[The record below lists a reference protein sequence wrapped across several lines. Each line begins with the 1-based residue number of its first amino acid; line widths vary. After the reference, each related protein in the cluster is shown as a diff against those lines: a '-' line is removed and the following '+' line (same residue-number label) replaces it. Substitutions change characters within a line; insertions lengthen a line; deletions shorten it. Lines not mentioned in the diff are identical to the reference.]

1 RCGEVGRAGGSPAP
15 AASLF
20 GTTATDFFCRA
31 IGSGSSAL
39 VRVVHRPLEFTLIV
53 GALVLLLI
61 YALSRTSWRPTT
73 PLRLAHRRAWGQTLA
88 AATRMYG
95 RQLRLAVGI
104 GLLFV
109 PVSLLVALLQSLLL
123 H

>member
-39 VRVVHRPLEFTLIV
+39 VRLVHRPLEFTLIV

-73 PLRLAHRRAWGQTLA
+73 PLRLAHRRAWGQTLPA
-88 AATRMYG
+88 PARMYRRPPRSPPG
-95 RQLRLAVGI
+95 LRA
-104 GLLFV
+104 LFV
-109 PVSLLVALLQSLLL
+109 PCFPLPP
-123 H
+123 